1 MRKVYNNI
9 KLFRD
14 IRERYYFKTRVL
26 TCVSGVK
33 VLGIERL
40 VDIQKFWEVL
50 VDPGTQPKWFFL
62 EAGDGNFPITVT
74 E

>member
-14 IRERYYFKTRVL
+14 IRERYYSKTRVL

-50 VDPGTQPKWFFL
+50 VDPGT
-62 EAGDGNFPITVT
+62 
-74 E
+74 